1 MPGISQIPYWQR
13 RGRMVIASKQFGT
26 AVIHGVMAIFLLVIV
41 SSLIF
46 SLILQ
51 LTSIQESSLQFVI
64 TAMSF
69 ISLFAGG
76 FISGGKG
83 KEKGWLLGGAT
94 GLLYSIVIFLFQYL
108 GHDSLFN
115 IEQLIYH
122 TCFTLIAMM
131 GGILGVNLTSKS
143 RTA

>member
-1 MPGISQIPYWQR
+1 MI
-13 RGRMVIASKQFGT
+13 IASKQFGL
-26 AVIHGVMAIFLLVIV
+26 AVLHGLIAIFLLEIV

-46 SLILQ
+46 SLILK
-51 LTSIQESSLQFVI
+51 LSSVQESGLQVII
-64 TAMSF
+64 TAASF

-94 GLLYSIVIFLFQYL
+94 GILYSFVILLFQYL
-108 GHDSLFN
+108 GYDRLFDQQQ
-115 IEQLIYH
+115 IIYH
-122 TCFTLIAMM
+122 TCFILIAMM
-131 GGILGVNLTSKS
+131 GGILGVNLSSKT

>member
-1 MPGISQIPYWQR
+1 
-13 RGRMVIASKQFGT
+13 MVIASKQFGT
-26 AVIHGVMAIFLLVIV
+26 AVLHGLIAILLLAIV

-46 SLILQ
+46 SLILR
-51 LTSIQESSLQFVI
+51 LTSVQESALQFVI
-64 TAMSF
+64 LAVSF
-69 ISLFAGG
+69 ISIFVGG

-94 GLLYSIVIFLFQYL
+94 GLLYSIIIFLFQFL
-108 GHDSLFN
+108 GYDSLFN
-115 IEQLIYH
+115 VEQLIYH

-143 RTA
+143 RTS

>member
-1 MPGISQIPYWQR
+1 MI
-13 RGRMVIASKQFGT
+13 IASKQFGL
-26 AVIHGVMAIFLLVIV
+26 AVLHGLIAILLLEVV

-46 SLILQ
+46 SLILK
-51 LTSIQESSLQFVI
+51 LSSVQESGLQVII
-64 TAMSF
+64 TAASF

-94 GLLYSIVIFLFQYL
+94 GILYSFVILLFQYL
-108 GHDSLFN
+108 GYDRLFDQQQ
-115 IEQLIYH
+115 IIYH
-122 TCFTLIAMM
+122 TCFILIAMM
-131 GGILGVNLTSKS
+131 GGILGVNLSSKT